1 MKTNLVFVAILICSC
16 LSSFANGPKPITQQS
31 VSQIRVGQT
40 TEAELVRLFG
50 TPSDKTTQVDN
61 AADLI
66 WFRVA
71 PLPLPA
77 NAPIIGLF
85 VENTDVAQMLTVHL
99 DPAGRVARYD
109 VSSIKDKPAPA
120 SDRQSQPR
128 AHTSSMNQ
136 AGAAR

>member
-120 SDRQSQPR
+120 SNPQSVTPR
-128 AHTSSMNQ
+128 EYKLVNQ
-136 AGAAR
+136 GAAR

>member
-16 LSSFANGPKPITQQS
+16 LSSFADGPKPITQQN
-31 VSQIRVGQT
+31 VDQIRIGQT

-50 TPSDKTTQVDN
+50 TPSDKTTQVDH

-77 NAPIIGLF
+77 YAPIIGLF

-120 SDRQSQPR
+120 SNPQSKTPR
-128 AHTSSMNQ
+128 EYKLTNQ
-136 AGAAR
+136 GAAR